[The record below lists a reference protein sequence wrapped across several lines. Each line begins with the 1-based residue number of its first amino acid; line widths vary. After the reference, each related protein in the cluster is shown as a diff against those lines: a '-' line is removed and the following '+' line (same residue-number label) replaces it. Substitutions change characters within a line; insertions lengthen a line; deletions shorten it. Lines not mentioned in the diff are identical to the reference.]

1 MSDIDS
7 AAEQAWPRT
16 CPVCGTDLATAVV
29 DFDKTNADR
38 PELRPGEMAAVDY
51 CPNPD
56 CPSHA
61 DDAVD
66 AGGVPGAGDAVDAGP
81 GATIGNSADLG
92 PETGPGSLGGD
103 NGGG

>member
-1 MSDIDS
+1 VASMGD
-7 AAEQAWPRT
+7 AETTGPDATADMEWPT
-16 CPVCGTDLATAVV
+16 HCDVCGTRLVSAVV
-29 DFDKTNADR
+29 DFDQSNADR

-56 CPSHA
+56 CPTHA
-61 DDAVD
+61 TA
-66 AGGVPGAGDAVDAGP
+66 A
-81 GATIGNSADLG
+81 